1 MIIFSQNVL
10 GAVLV
15 ITTPVM
21 TTPHRLWS
29 QQHLL
34 QWFMSGQVSDQAIQL
49 LSMVL
54 SLVSLAVSLKP
65 TWNIRWI
72 MKMQFILGQLKFCI
86 WVFQIHKRLH
96 SEWLPTHQLMVWLT
110 GIFMTTGCKFK
121 NILGFNFFPGHWFI
135 DVLMAKSMEPQK
147 EPWKLKHAQLEMLS
161 HSLMIDVNDTFTS
174 KRFESRQ
181 FNPNLSRHN

>member
-1 MIIFSQNVL
+1 MIIFSQNVPV
-10 GAVLV
+10 AVLV

-34 QWFMSGQVSDQAIQL
+34 LWFMSGQVSDQAIQL

-96 SEWLPTHQLMVWLT
+96 SEWLPTHQLTALLT
-110 GIFMTTGCKFK
+110 GIFMTTGGKFQ
-121 NILGFNFFPGHWFI
+121 NILGFNFFQDTDLPMFWWRS
-135 DVLMAKSMEPQK
+135 L
-147 EPWKLKHAQLEMLS
+147 WNLKRNRENWNMHSWRCYHIHLWSTSTTLLHPKGSS
-161 HSLMIDVNDTFTS
+161 HVNLTQT
-174 KRFESRQ
+174 
-181 FNPNLSRHN
+181 